1 MQIFPLEAKLVQD
14 EVLHSNNGTDK
25 EGQLIKSVKTHLR
38 NLQCNL
44 QARKQE
50 KGFKQ
55 DSDMIRF
62 TLKRTS
68 ID

>member
-1 MQIFPLEAKLVQD
+1 MQD
-14 EVLHSNNGTDK
+14 EVLHCNNGTDK

-44 QARKQE
+44 QARRQE

-55 DSDMIRF
+55 GSDMIRF
-62 TLKRTS
+62 TLKRIS